1 MIITEYN
8 EEWDNDAKRSYYIEQ
23 GIERGIEQGIERGR
37 KENQLSVVK
46 NLLALKIPIEVI
58 LKATGLSEEQIL
70 SLAKIDSET
79 AE

>member
-8 EEWDNDAKRSYYIEQ
+8 EDWDNDAKRRYYIEQ
-23 GIERGIEQGIERGR
+23 GRQ
-37 KENQLSVVK
+37 ENQLSVVK

-70 SLAKIDSET
+70 SLAKTDSGAST
-79 AE
+79 